1 MQAHATRTS
10 RRHRGMTSGRGA
22 FRACRLLAQSTALA
36 RARGARHPC
45 FATPKDA
52 SMHKHLLTPIAL
64 AVGAALA
71 VSGCSNNGQNPNT
84 SAPAAANTAPAP
96 AQTASA
102 PASGSTVAIT
112 PAQPIAFDLDDQY
125 NPCNDFAEYVNA
137 KWNKANPIPADQST
151 WGAFGILH
159 ERSMQQQK
167 QILETA
173 AQGAKDHKGN
183 ELEQKLGNLYAAGLD
198 TATIDKLGYD
208 PIKPQLAAIDAL
220 KTPADIADFINT
232 SYDNGDSY
240 VFDFGS
246 GADFKD
252 ATKQIGYVFQDG
264 LGLPTRDYY
273 LSPKYKDIRD
283 AYVKYIAK
291 SLELVGTPEADA
303 KKQADQVMKFE
314 TELAKASLSPTE
326 LRDLD
331 NRYHFVT
338 VADADKISPHFS
350 WDKFFKAQDVD
361 IGKGFSLSQPK
372 FIAEF
377 DKLLAHAPISQ
388 WQAYLK
394 FHLVSNASP
403 ALSQAFEDNRFDF
416 YGKTL
421 SGQPEQKTR
430 WKRVVGAVND
440 AMGMGLGEL
449 YVAKYFPPEAKQRAE
464 QLVTNVRAALKEHI
478 ENLDWMSETTKKKAL
493 EKWALFLPKIGYPDK
508 GEWRDWSGLAIQPGQ
523 WYASLEAASKYNYHY
538 DIGKIGKATD
548 RKEWHMTPQTIN
560 AYYSPSTNTI
570 NFPAAILQPPFFYA
584 KGDDAVNYGGIGFV
598 IGHESSHGFDDQGSQ
613 FDGHGNRLDWWTP
626 QDKKKFDERTAALVK
641 QYDSYAPIPGKP
653 DLRVNGKLTLGE
665 DIGDLGGLNI
675 AYTALQTA
683 LKADPKEADQKIDG
697 MTQDQ
702 RFFLNSARVWEGT
715 ARDKTA
721 ELLLNVDPHAPA
733 KVRAFATAA
742 NMPQFAQA
750 FQCKPGDKMMHTGDK
765 LVKIW

>member
-1 MQAHATRTS
+1 
-10 RRHRGMTSGRGA
+10 
-22 FRACRLLAQSTALA
+22 
-36 RARGARHPC
+36 
-45 FATPKDA
+45 
-52 SMHKHLLTPIAL
+52 MHKHLLTPIAL

-372 FIAEF
+372 FVAEF
-377 DKLLAHAPISQ
+377 DKLLANAPISQ

-394 FHLVSNASP
+394 FHLISSASP
-403 ALSQAFEDNRFDF
+403 ALSQPFQDNQFDF

-421 SGQPEQKTR
+421 QGQLEQKAR
-430 WKRVVGAVND
+430 WKRVIGAVNG

-449 YVAKYFPPEAKQRAE
+449 YVAKYFPPESKQRAE
-464 QLVTNVRAALKEHI
+464 ELVTNVRAALKEHI
-478 ENLDWMSETTKKKAL
+478 ENLDWMSSETKKKAL

-508 GEWRDWSGLAIQPGQ
+508 GEWRDWSGLTIQPDQ
-523 WYASLEAASKYNYHY
+523 WYANLEAASKYNYHY

-560 AYYSPSTNTI
+560 AYYQPSTNTI

-598 IGHESSHGFDDQGSQ
+598 IGHESSHGFDDQGSK
-613 FDGHGNRLDWWTP
+613 FDGHGNLVDWWTP
-626 QDKKKFDERTAALVK
+626 QDKKAFDGRTAALVK

-653 DLRVNGKLTLGE
+653 DLHVNGKLTLGE

-683 LKADPKEADQKIDG
+683 LKQNPKEADQKIDG

-721 ELLLNVDPHAPA
+721 ELYLNVDPHAPA
-733 KVRAFATAA
+733 KIRAFASAA

-750 FQCKPGDKMMHTGDK
+750 FQCKPGDKMMHQGDK

>member
-96 AQTASA
+96 APTASA

-338 VADADKISPHFS
+338 VADANKISPHFS

-394 FHLVSNASP
+394 FHLVNNASP

-508 GEWRDWSGLAIQPGQ
+508 GEWRDWSGLTIQPGQ

-641 QYDSYAPIPGKP
+641 QYDSYAPTPGKP

>member
-1 MQAHATRTS
+1 
-10 RRHRGMTSGRGA
+10 
-22 FRACRLLAQSTALA
+22 
-36 RARGARHPC
+36 
-45 FATPKDA
+45 
-52 SMHKHLLTPIAL
+52 MHKHLLTPIAL

-71 VSGCSNNGQNPNT
+71 VSGCSNNGQNQNT

-137 KWNKANPIPADQST
+137 KWNKANPIPADQAT

-220 KTPADIADFINT
+220 KTPADVADFINT

-283 AYVKYIAK
+283 AYLKYIAK
-291 SLELVGTPEADA
+291 SLELVGTPEPDA
-303 KKQADQVMKFE
+303 KKQAGEVMKFE
-314 TELAKASLSPTE
+314 TGLAKASLAPVE
-326 LRDLD
+326 LRDPK
-331 NRYHFVT
+331 NQYHFVT
-338 VADADKISPHFS
+338 VAEADKISPHFS
-350 WDKFFKAQDVD
+350 WDKFFKTQGVD

-377 DKLLAHAPISQ
+377 DKLLAHAPVSQ

-394 FHLVSNASP
+394 FHLISNASP

-421 SGQPEQKTR
+421 SGQPQQKDR
-430 WKRVVGAVND
+430 WKRVISAVND

-449 YVAKYFPPEAKQRAE
+449 YVAKYFPPESKQRAE
-464 QLVTNVRAALKEHI
+464 ELVTNVRAALKEHI
-478 ENLDWMSETTKKKAL
+478 ENLDWMSAETKKKAL

-508 GEWRDWSGLAIQPGQ
+508 GEWRDWSGLTIQPDQ
-523 WYASLEAASKYNYHY
+523 WYANLEAASKYNYHY

-560 AYYSPSTNTI
+560 AYYSPTTNTI

-598 IGHESSHGFDDQGSQ
+598 IGHESSHGFDDEGSQ
-613 FDGHGNRLDWWTP
+613 FDGHGNLVNWWTP
-626 QDKKKFDERTAALVK
+626 QDKKQFDERTAALVK

-653 DLRVNGKLTLGE
+653 DLHVNGRLTLGE

-683 LKADPKEADQKIDG
+683 LKQNPREADQKIDG

-733 KVRAFATAA
+733 KVRAFASAA

-750 FQCKPGDKMMHTGDK
+750 FQCKPGDKMAHSGDK

>member
-1 MQAHATRTS
+1 
-10 RRHRGMTSGRGA
+10 
-22 FRACRLLAQSTALA
+22 
-36 RARGARHPC
+36 
-45 FATPKDA
+45 
-52 SMHKHLLTPIAL
+52 MHKHLLTPIAL

-71 VSGCSNNGQNPNT
+71 VSGCSNNGRNPNA
-84 SAPAAANTAPAP
+84 SAPVASSTAPAP

-102 PASGSTVAIT
+102 PAPGSTVAIA
-112 PAQPIAFDLDDQY
+112 PAQSIAFDLDDQY

-137 KWNKANPIPADQST
+137 KWNKANPIPADQTT

-159 ERSMQQQK
+159 ERSVQQQK
-167 QILETA
+167 QNLETA
-173 AQGAKDHKGN
+173 AQDARDHKGN
-183 ELEQKLGNLYAAGLD
+183 ELEQKHGNLYAAGLD

-220 KTPADIADFINT
+220 KTPVDIADFIST
-232 SYDNGDSY
+232 SYNNGDSY
-240 VFDFGS
+240 VFSFGS

-252 ATKQIGYVFQDG
+252 ATRQIGYVFQDG

-291 SLELVGTPEADA
+291 SLALVGTPEADA
-303 KKQADQVMKFE
+303 KKQADAVMKFE
-314 TELAKASLSPTE
+314 TELAKASLSPVE
-326 LRDLD
+326 LRNLD
-331 NRYHFVT
+331 NEYHFVT
-338 VADADKISPHFS
+338 VAEADKISPHFS
-350 WDKFFKAQDVD
+350 WDKFFKAQGVD

-377 DKLLAHAPISQ
+377 DKLLASAPISQ

-394 FHLVSNASP
+394 FHLVSSASP

-421 SGQPEQKTR
+421 SGQPEQKPR
-430 WKRVVGAVND
+430 WKRVISAVNG

-449 YVAKYFPPEAKQRAE
+449 YVAKYFPPESKERAE
-464 QLVTNVRAALKEHI
+464 QLVTNVRAALKQHI
-478 ENLDWMSETTKKKAL
+478 ENLDWMSEATKKKAL

-508 GEWRDWSGLAIQPGQ
+508 GEWRDWSGLTIQPDQ
-523 WYASLEAASKYNYHY
+523 WYANLEAASKYNYHY

-613 FDGHGNRLDWWTP
+613 FDGHGNRVDWWTP
-626 QDKKKFDERTAALVK
+626 KDKKAFDERTAALVK

-653 DLRVNGKLTLGE
+653 DLHVNGKLTLGE

-683 LKADPKEADQKIDG
+683 LKQDPREAGQKIDG

-702 RFFLNSARVWEGT
+702 RFFLSSARVWEGT
-715 ARDKTA
+715 AREKTA

-733 KVRAFATAA
+733 KIRAFASAA

>member
-1 MQAHATRTS
+1 
-10 RRHRGMTSGRGA
+10 
-22 FRACRLLAQSTALA
+22 
-36 RARGARHPC
+36 
-45 FATPKDA
+45 
-52 SMHKHLLTPIAL
+52 MHKHLLTPIAL

-71 VSGCSNNGQNPNT
+71 VSGCSNNGGNPNA
-84 SAPAAANTAPAP
+84 SAPVASSTAPAP

-102 PASGSTVAIT
+102 PAPGSTVAIT
-112 PAQPIAFDLDDQY
+112 PAQPIAFELDDQY

-137 KWNKANPIPADQST
+137 KWNKANPIPADQTT

-159 ERSMQQQK
+159 ERSVQQQK

-173 AQGAKDHKGN
+173 AQDARDHKGN

-232 SYDNGDSY
+232 SYNNGDSY
-240 VFDFGS
+240 VFSFGS

-252 ATKQIGYVFQDG
+252 ATRQIGYVFQDG

-291 SLELVGTPEADA
+291 SLELVGTPKADA
-303 KKQADQVMKFE
+303 TKQADAVMKFE
-314 TELAKASLSPTE
+314 TELAKASLSPVE
-326 LRDLD
+326 LRNLD
-331 NRYHFVT
+331 NEYHFVT
-338 VADADKISPHFS
+338 VAEADKISPHFS
-350 WDKFFKAQDVD
+350 WDKFFKAQGVD

-377 DKLLAHAPISQ
+377 DKLLASAPISQ

-394 FHLVSNASP
+394 FHLVSSASP

-421 SGQPEQKTR
+421 SGQPEQKPR
-430 WKRVVGAVND
+430 WKRVISAVNG

-449 YVAKYFPPEAKQRAE
+449 YVAKYFPPESKERAE
-464 QLVTNVRAALKEHI
+464 QLVTNVRAALKQHI
-478 ENLDWMSETTKKKAL
+478 ENLDWMSEATKKKAL

-508 GEWRDWSGLAIQPGQ
+508 GEWRDWSGLTIQPDQ
-523 WYASLEAASKYNYHY
+523 WYANLEAASKYNYHY

-613 FDGHGNRLDWWTP
+613 FDGHGNRVDWWTP
-626 QDKKKFDERTAALVK
+626 KDKKAFDERTAALVK

-653 DLRVNGKLTLGE
+653 DLHVNGKLTLGE

-683 LKADPKEADQKIDG
+683 LKQDPREADQKIDG

-702 RFFLNSARVWEGT
+702 RFFLSSARVWEGT
-715 ARDKTA
+715 AREKTA

-733 KVRAFATAA
+733 KIRAFASAA

>member
-1 MQAHATRTS
+1 
-10 RRHRGMTSGRGA
+10 
-22 FRACRLLAQSTALA
+22 
-36 RARGARHPC
+36 
-45 FATPKDA
+45 
-52 SMHKHLLTPIAL
+52 MHKHFPTPIAL
-64 AVGAALA
+64 AIGAALA
-71 VSGCSNNGQNPNT
+71 ISGCSNNAQDQNA
-84 SAPAAANTAPAP
+84 SAPAASATAPAP
-96 AQTASA
+96 AHTAAA
-102 PASGSTVAIT
+102 PAPAASVAIT
-112 PAQPIAFDLDDQY
+112 PEQPIAFDLDDQY
-125 NPCNDFAEYVNA
+125 NPCNDFADYVNA
-137 KWNKANPIPADQST
+137 KWNKANPIPADQT
-151 WGAFGILH
+151 RWGAFGILH
-159 ERSMQQQK
+159 ERSLQQQK
-167 QILETA
+167 QILEAA
-173 AQGAKDHKGN
+173 AQEARDHKGN

-220 KTPADIADFINT
+220 KTPADIADFIDT
-232 SYDNGDSY
+232 SYNNGDSY
-240 VFDFGS
+240 IFNFGS

-252 ATKQIGYVFQDG
+252 ATRQIGYVYQDG

-291 SLELVGTPEADA
+291 SLELVGTPAADA
-303 KKQADQVMKFE
+303 QKQADAVMAFE
-314 TELAKASLSPTE
+314 TGLAKASLSPVE
-326 LRDLD
+326 LRNLD

-338 VADADKISPHFS
+338 VAEADKVSPHFS
-350 WDKFFKAQDVD
+350 WDKFFKAQGVDV
-361 IGKGFSLSQPK
+361 GKGFSLSQPK

-377 DKLLAHAPISQ
+377 DKLLATAPVPQ

-394 FHLVSNASP
+394 FHLVSNAST
-403 ALSQAFEDNRFDF
+403 ALSQAFQDNRFDF
-416 YGKTL
+416 YDKTL
-421 SGQPEQKTR
+421 RGQPEQKDR
-430 WKRVVGAVND
+430 WKRVVDAVND

-449 YVAKYFPPEAKQRAE
+449 YVARYFPPEAKERAE

-478 ENLDWMSETTKKKAL
+478 ENLDWMSAATKQKAL

-508 GEWRDWSGLAIQPGQ
+508 GEWRDWSGLTIQPDQ
-523 WYASLEAASKYNYHY
+523 WYANLEAASKYNYHY
-538 DIGKIGKATD
+538 DIAKIGKPTD

-613 FDGHGNRLDWWTP
+613 FDGHGNRADWWTP
-626 QDKKKFDERTAALVK
+626 RDKKAFDERTAALAK
-641 QYDSYAPIPGKP
+641 QYDGYTPIPGKP
-653 DLRVNGKLTLGE
+653 DLHVNGKLTLGE

-675 AYTALQTA
+675 AYTALQAA
-683 LKADPKEADQKIDG
+683 LKADPAGAGEKIDG

-715 ARDKTA
+715 TRDKTA

-733 KVRAFATAA
+733 KIRAFASAA

-750 FQCKPGDKMMHTGDK
+750 FQCKPGDKMAHTGDQ

>member
-1 MQAHATRTS
+1 
-10 RRHRGMTSGRGA
+10 
-22 FRACRLLAQSTALA
+22 
-36 RARGARHPC
+36 
-45 FATPKDA
+45 
-52 SMHKHLLTPIAL
+52 MHKHLLTPIAL
-64 AVGAALA
+64 AIGAALA
-71 VSGCSNNGQNPNT
+71 VSGCGNNQNPNT
-84 SAPAAANTAPAP
+84 PAPAASTAAPAP
-96 AQTASA
+96 ASTAAA
-102 PASGSTVAIT
+102 PAPGSTVAIT

-137 KWNKANPIPADQST
+137 KWNKANPIPADQTS

-167 QILETA
+167 QILATA
-173 AQGAKDHKGN
+173 AQDAKDHKGS

-240 VFDFGS
+240 VFAFGS

-252 ATKQIGYVFQDG
+252 ATTQIGYVFQDG

-273 LSPKYKDIRD
+273 LSPKYKDLRD

-291 SLELVGTPEADA
+291 SLELVGTAEADA
-303 KKQADQVMKFE
+303 KKQADEVLKFE
-314 TELAKASLSPTE
+314 TELAKASLAPVE

-331 NRYHFVT
+331 NEYNFVT
-338 VADADKISPHFS
+338 VAEADKVSPHFS
-350 WDKFFKAQDVD
+350 WDKFFKAQGVDV
-361 IGKGFSLSQPK
+361 GKGFSLSQPK

-377 DKLLAHAPISQ
+377 DKLLAKAPISQ

-394 FHLVSNASP
+394 FHLVSDSST
-403 ALSQAFEDNRFDF
+403 ALSQPFQENHFEF
-416 YGKTL
+416 YDKTL
-421 SGQPEQKTR
+421 RGQPEQKDR
-430 WKRVVGAVND
+430 WKRVVDSVNH

-449 YVAKYFPPEAKQRAE
+449 YVARYFPPESKQRAE
-464 QLVTNVRAALKEHI
+464 QLVTNVRAALKQHI
-478 ENLDWMSETTKKKAL
+478 ENLDWMSEATKQKAL
-493 EKWALFLPKIGYPDK
+493 EKWSLFLPKIGYPDK
-508 GEWRDWSGLAIQPGQ
+508 GEWRDWSGLTIQPAK
-523 WYASLEAASKYNYHY
+523 WYANLEAASKYNYHY
-538 DIGKIGKATD
+538 DIGKIGKPTD

-560 AYYSPSTNTI
+560 AYYDPTTNTI

-613 FDGHGNRLDWWTP
+613 FDGHGNRVNWWTP
-626 QDKKKFDERTAALVK
+626 KDKQAFGERTGALVK
-641 QYDSYAPIPGKP
+641 QYDSYTPIPGKP
-653 DLRVNGKLTLGE
+653 DLHVNGKLTLGE

-683 LKADPKEADQKIDG
+683 LKANPQEADQKIDG
-697 MTQDQ
+697 MTEDQ
-702 RFFLNSARVWEGT
+702 RFFLSSARVWEGT
-715 ARDKTA
+715 TRDKTA
-721 ELLLNVDPHAPA
+721 ELRLNVDPHAPG
-733 KVRAFATAA
+733 KIRAFASAA

-750 FQCKPGDKMMHTGDK
+750 FQCKPGDKMMHQGDK